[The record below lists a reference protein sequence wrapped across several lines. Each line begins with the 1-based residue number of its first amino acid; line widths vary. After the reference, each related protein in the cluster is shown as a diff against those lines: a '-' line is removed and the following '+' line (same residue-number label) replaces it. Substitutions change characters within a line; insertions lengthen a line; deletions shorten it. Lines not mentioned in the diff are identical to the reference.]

1 MFEQTVNLGPGT
13 GTYTQHT
20 LEILIMLL
28 GALSLGIWFGWAT
41 WAQFKQKADQ
51 LLLDNQS
58 LNATVETLRNEISG
72 MKSQLLSVDKES
84 NNLSEKTDSLKS
96 ENINL
101 LHEISTLESELATTQ
116 HQNMKLDVALGLSL
130 NVDPAAP
137 KDIPLEVVVSVVDRK
152 EDQQT
157 SRDVV
162 LAENSPAPLSIEPT
176 ILTMPAALA
185 ANEALESI
193 GEDGKRDDLMLVEG
207 IDLKIQALLYQHGI
221 KTYHQ
226 LSEQSVE
233 NLHEILASAVPPLVS
248 YEPGTWPSQA
258 ALAAN
263 NELDTLKSV
272 QGFLKNDVEPL

>member
-101 LHEISTLESELATTQ
+101 
-116 HQNMKLDVALGLSL
+116 
-130 NVDPAAP
+130 
-137 KDIPLEVVVSVVDRK
+137 
-152 EDQQT
+152 
-157 SRDVV
+157 
-162 LAENSPAPLSIEPT
+162 
-176 ILTMPAALA
+176 
-185 ANEALESI
+185 
-193 GEDGKRDDLMLVEG
+193 
-207 IDLKIQALLYQHGI
+207 
-221 KTYHQ
+221 
-226 LSEQSVE
+226 
-233 NLHEILASAVPPLVS
+233 
-248 YEPGTWPSQA
+248 
-258 ALAAN
+258 
-263 NELDTLKSV
+263 
-272 QGFLKNDVEPL
+272 